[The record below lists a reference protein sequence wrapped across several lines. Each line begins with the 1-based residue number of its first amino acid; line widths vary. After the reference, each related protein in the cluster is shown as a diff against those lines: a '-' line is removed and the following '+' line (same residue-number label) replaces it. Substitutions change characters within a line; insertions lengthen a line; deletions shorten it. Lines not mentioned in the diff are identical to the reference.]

1 MIERGY
7 KGGRKIINL
16 MIIFV
21 LFPVCVSIKS
31 DGCESEELSSSIMA
45 HCLKQN
51 IIFISYF
58 PSIHYKISVEYMI
71 SDTRLLV
78 EKERNP

>member
-31 DGCESEELSSSIMA
+31 DGCEELSSSIMA

-51 IIFISYF
+51 IFFSYF

>member
-31 DGCESEELSSSIMA
+31 DGCESEELSSSITA
-45 HCLKQN
+45 HCLK
-51 IIFISYF
+51 
-58 PSIHYKISVEYMI
+58 
-71 SDTRLLV
+71 
-78 EKERNP
+78 

>member
-7 KGGRKIINL
+7 KGGRNIINL
-16 MIIFV
+16 MIMRGKQNGCLIFLRKIIFV

-45 HCLKQN
+45 HCLK
-51 IIFISYF
+51 
-58 PSIHYKISVEYMI
+58 
-71 SDTRLLV
+71 
-78 EKERNP
+78 